1 MPWPG
6 LTWSPVMLFGVCV
19 VCACM
24 DGRTSACMAIGPS
37 VRPSVCLIIWVTA
50 KGLGF
55 NPVQGL
61 RFPSIQGSWR
71 LRVRVFEGFRLGVS
85 S

>member
-1 MPWPG
+1 
-6 LTWSPVMLFGVCV
+6 
-19 VCACM
+19 M
-24 DGRTSACMAIGPS
+24 DVHLHAWLSVRPS
-37 VRPSVCLIIWVTA
+37 VRPSVCLITWLTA
-50 KGLGF
+50 KGFGF